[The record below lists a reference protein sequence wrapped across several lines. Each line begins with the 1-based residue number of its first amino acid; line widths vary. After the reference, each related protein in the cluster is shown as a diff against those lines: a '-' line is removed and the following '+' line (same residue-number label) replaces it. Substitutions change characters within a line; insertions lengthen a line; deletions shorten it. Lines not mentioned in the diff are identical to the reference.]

1 MFPSSSR
8 TQKQSQRSSWFRQAL
23 AQTREL
29 FIDWTVMLWILSA
42 RKVRD
47 RFLMQSGRH
56 PQKSASIRPANF
68 MNDCF
73 KQLIYVVV
81 FLLF

>member
-29 FIDWTVMLWILSA
+29 FIDWTVDPLSKKSTRQLSRA
-42 RKVRD
+42 ERTTSLKIRKY
-47 RFLMQSGRH
+47 
-56 PQKSASIRPANF
+56 SACKF
-68 MNDCF
+68 
-73 KQLIYVVV
+73 YE
-81 FLLF
+81 